1 MSDLHI
7 TSVKRPQKIRMFKIQ
22 NKIGPTVSLT
32 EHFGHLYLGYH
43 GLPFD
48 FAQGGESF
56 DAAQDREP
64 VERLVEPFRVSS
76 FVFRDSPSPCGG

>member
-1 MSDLHI
+1 
-7 TSVKRPQKIRMFKIQ
+7 MFKIQ
-22 NKIGPTVSLT
+22 NKIGPTTSLT
-32 EHFGHLYLGYH
+32 ERFGHLYLGHY

-76 FVFRDSPSPCGG
+76 FVFRASPSPCGG